1 MNVFDEWSEPVNL
14 PDSGVVLDDDGV
26 FEVEA
31 QLPGEEL
38 LVDPAAVEF
47 PDLQFDAAG
56 PDSGELVV
64 EGQLI
69 GDPEGASEHWFEQAA
84 NGFCVP
90 ASVAQIVSEYSGVH
104 HGDELAFVERA
115 NELHLFVVGPD
126 GVPGINAEGA
136 AALLED
142 AGIPAESVSGLT
154 MDNLVQYVD
163 EGRGVLLAVDSGEL
177 WYGETENVD
186 EAADHALVLTGFDP
200 EAGVAILS
208 DPGSPTGDE
217 FEVPISELERMWA
230 DSGNTA
236 VVCDVPPGEL
246 PGATFEPT
254 VEPTAVPAQ
263 GNNAVIEWL
272 LQHPY
277 VLIPVVLGI
286 AAVARRK

>member
-1 MNVFDEWSEPVNL
+1 M
-14 PDSGVVLDDDGV
+14 
-26 FEVEA
+26 
-31 QLPGEEL
+31 
-38 LVDPAAVEF
+38 
-47 PDLQFDAAG
+47 
-56 PDSGELVV
+56 
-64 EGQLI
+64 
-69 GDPEGASEHWFEQAA
+69 
-84 NGFCVP
+84 
-90 ASVAQIVSEYSGVH
+90 
-104 HGDELAFVERA
+104 
-115 NELHLFVVGPD
+115 FVVGPD

-186 EAADHALVLTGFDP
+186 EAADHALVLTGFYP

-254 VEPTAVPAQ
+254 VEPDAVVPAAVPAQ

-277 VLIPVVLGI
+277 VLLPVVLGI